1 MVRRFLL
8 NCLSTLA
15 LTITAH
21 VAQAQTGKNI
31 GQISSIPKPSAAPP
45 ACPAPP
51 KDPSIWDKSLLFG
64 LNYTDGNTKTT
75 NINLG
80 GRASRDFENS
90 AWNFQSDFNYGS
102 AAENANEPRRENKN
116 NIRTLADYR
125 RVLNDTWFAGA
136 GTNIAHDEIA
146 DLKYRVIVS
155 PSAGNY
161 LIRNQETKLSL
172 EAGPSYIW
180 EKLGDTNDNFLAARI
195 ADRWEWKISET
206 AKVFQAA
213 EYLISVEDAGQY
225 LVNAELGLE
234 TAINSYMSLV
244 LSVKDY
250 YINQP
255 AEDHVPNDVLTLT
268 ALKVAL

>member
-1 MVRRFLL
+1 MA
-8 NCLSTLA
+8 N
-15 LTITAH
+15 
-21 VAQAQTGKNI
+21 AQTGKNI
-31 GQISSIPKPSAAPP
+31 GQISSLPKPSAAPA

-51 KDPSIWDKSLLFG
+51 KDPSIWDKSLIFG

-80 GRASRDFENS
+80 GRASRDYENN

-102 AAENANEPRRENKN
+102 AAENANDSRRENKN

-136 GTNIAHDEIA
+136 GTSVAHDEIA

-155 PSAGNY
+155 PSAGSY
-161 LIRNQETKLSL
+161 LIRDNDTKLSL

-180 EKLGDTNDNFLAARI
+180 EKLGDNTENFLAARV

-206 AKVFQAA
+206 AKIFQAA

-225 LVNAELGLE
+225 IVNAELGLE

-255 AEDHVPNDVLTLT
+255 AQDHVPNDVLTLT

>member
-8 NCLSTLA
+8 SCSTMLA
-15 LTITAH
+15 LTVTAQ
-21 VAQAQTGKNI
+21 VANAQAGADI
-31 GQISSIPKPSAAPP
+31 GQLSSLPKPSAAPA

-51 KDPSIWDKSLLFG
+51 KDPAIWDKSLIFG

-80 GRASRDFENS
+80 GRASRDYENN

-102 AAENANEPRRENKN
+102 AAESADEARRENKN
-116 NIRTLADYR
+116 NIRTTGDYR

-136 GTNIAHDEIA
+136 GTAFAHDEIA

-155 PSAGNY
+155 PSAGRY
-161 LIRNQETKLSL
+161 LVRDEETKLSL
-172 EAGPSYIW
+172 EAGPSYVW
-180 EKLGDTNDNFLAARI
+180 DKLGDDSENFVAARI

-206 AKVFQAA
+206 AKIFQAA
-213 EYLISVEDAGQY
+213 EYLVSVEDSGQY
-225 LVNAELGLE
+225 IVNAELGLE

-255 AEDHVPNDVLTLT
+255 AEDRVPNDVLTLT